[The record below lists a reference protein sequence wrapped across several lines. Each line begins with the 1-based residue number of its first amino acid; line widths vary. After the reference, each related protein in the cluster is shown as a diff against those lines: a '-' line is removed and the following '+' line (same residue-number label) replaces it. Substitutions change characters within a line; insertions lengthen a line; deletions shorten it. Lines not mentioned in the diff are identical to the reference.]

1 MCRRN
6 IFLRKRKIIL
16 NTVLTHFMLFTV
28 NNTVFHCDYCLPLNF
43 PLMFT
48 ICKII
53 VPFKLVN

>member
-28 NNTVFHCDYCLPLNF
+28 NNTFFHCDYCLPLNF
-43 PLMFT
+43 HLMFT

-53 VPFKLVN
+53 VPF